1 MSYRGLLWIALL
13 SVGCSASGGGSAG
26 ASSGGASVSSGSTA
40 PSGAT
45 PSSGAIPSSG
55 TPEGTSGANTGS
67 PEGSGATTS
76 GSGTADAAGA
86 GDDAASGSPVE
97 EAGGAPEAAGGD
109 DAGEGSSTTCPM
121 LTTGWTEYHPPAII
135 QFEDGNFTTYP
146 QGTNAQSTYCTYTA
160 TGGIELF
167 HMTKDPAGRIQRCE
181 ARVQNEYTTGS
192 NQFEGDV
199 RVTAG
204 NATCVHQVFL
214 FLMLDAFP
222 ANGGEFHEHTGALLE
237 TGVFSKWVHVNT
249 IHHVATGKADI
260 YLDCVM
266 KGSAPARPPTGT
278 GWYNKYGVYAV
289 NHAPPVDPMAQS
301 EWKNVHFY
309 RQ

>member
-1 MSYRGLLWIALL
+1 
-13 SVGCSASGGGSAG
+13 VDTAG
-26 ASSGGASVSSGSTA
+26 SGSPSA
-40 PSGAT
+40 PSGAAAT
-45 PSSGAIPSSG
+45 GAETGSVGASGEA
-55 TPEGTSGANTGS
+55 TSGAPG
-67 PEGSGATTS
+67 GAS
-76 GSGTADAAGA
+76 ADA
-86 GDDAASGSPVE
+86 GDDSGPASS
-97 EAGGAPEAAGGD
+97 GD
-109 DAGEGSSTTCPM
+109 DAGPGGGSEDGGTSTVSACPM
-121 LTTGWTEYHPPAII
+121 LTTGWNEYHPMVTV
-135 QFEDGNFTTYP
+135 QFEDGSFLGTP
-146 QGTNAQSTYCTYTA
+146 QGAMMQSQYCTYTNS
-160 TGGIELF
+160 GGIELF
-167 HMTKDPAGRIQRCE
+167 KMLKDPAGRIQRCE
-181 ARVQNEYTTGS
+181 ARVLNEYTTGS

-249 IHHVATGKADI
+249 IHHVASGKADI

-266 KGSAPARPPTGT
+266 KGSAPARAPTGT

-289 NHAPPVDPMAQS
+289 NHAPPVEMMAQS
-301 EWKNVHFY
+301 EWKNVKFY